1 MGQVVGQTTVLKRD
15 SRVDERGC
23 SAVVVHKEVLD
34 QREDVTGKKR
44 TKVKHKSK
52 YRYC

>member
-34 QREDVTGKKR
+34 QREDVTGKNLPKLE
-44 TKVKHKSK
+44 TQI
-52 YRYC
+52 